1 MLNFDI
7 VRFHHLIE
15 QTQKILNL
23 SIPGHP
29 IKKHFL
35 VKNLPTPMKRQLLH
49 GRKYIFSIYEDIQ
62 KLAYMGLVQMGVNV
76 TKEKDQAFIY
86 INQKAR
92 LFDTRDS
99 AQGYH
104 QIEVTKNTF
113 CRV

>member
-1 MLNFDI
+1 
-7 VRFHHLIE
+7 
-15 QTQKILNL
+15 
-23 SIPGHP
+23 
-29 IKKHFL
+29 
-35 VKNLPTPMKRQLLH
+35 MKRQLLH